1 MRDNI
6 KVIVVDDH
14 KSIIDGLKYFFQ
26 PEPDIEFCGSAGTIH
41 DALDLMKSIRPHI
54 AIVDL
59 SLQSEHGLNL
69 IKDCKIQFPAISLIV
84 FSMHDE
90 NIYADRSLQA
100 GAKGYVMKS
109 ESLEKVTE
117 GIRVVYSGKTFVSD
131 SVKNQMLNKSM
142 VMFDNKSVLPVSELS
157 DRELEVFTLIG
168 HGLRPRQ
175 IVDRL
180 NMSSRTVHS
189 HCRNIRIKMNLE
201 DMNSLIEA
209 ASKWVNI
216 NDPLD

>member
-1 MRDNI
+1 MSGKI
-6 KVIVVDDH
+6 KILVVDDH
-14 KSIIDGLKYFFQ
+14 KSIKDGLKFFIE
-26 PEPDIEFCGSAGTIH
+26 PEADIEFCGSAGNIQ
-41 DALDLMKSIRPHI
+41 DALVLMDSKQPDI

-69 IKDCKIQFPAISLIV
+69 IKDCKIQFPEISIIV

-90 NIYADRSLQA
+90 TIYADRSLHA
-100 GAKGYVMKS
+100 GAKGYIMKS
-109 ESLEKVTE
+109 ESLEKVVE
-117 GIRVVYSGKTFVSD
+117 GIRAVYSGKTFFSD
-131 SVKNQMLNKSM
+131 SVKNQILQKK
-142 VMFDNKSVLPVSELS
+142 FFEYDNGSVLPVSNLS

-189 HCRNIRIKMNLE
+189 HCRNIRIKMNLV
-201 DMNSLIEA
+201 DMNALIES
-209 ASKWVNI
+209 ASEWVKV
-216 NDPLD
+216 NDPLN